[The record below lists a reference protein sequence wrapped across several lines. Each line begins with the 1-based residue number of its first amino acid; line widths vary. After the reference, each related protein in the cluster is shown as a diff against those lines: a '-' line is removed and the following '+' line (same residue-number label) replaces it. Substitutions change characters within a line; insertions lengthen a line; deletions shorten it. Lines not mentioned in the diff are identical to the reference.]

1 MRFPTLAATLLLSA
15 TAIAQTSLPPNW
27 GTSGSA
33 APTGAAPTGTPA
45 ATTQNPQAPHTPTQK
60 SPRHLTSTPVPA
72 KAKTWLDCS
81 APLSPAITPVYEGNP
96 PIQFSFTAD
105 MNKGDALDL
114 SLYSFGSHTGTHVDA
129 PLHFIRNG
137 APIDEVP
144 LDTLAGPA
152 LVVNIDPSVIG
163 ITPADLNRTEWRG
176 AKRILFR
183 TRNSANSWIIDPH
196 FHRDFTYLTPEAAQ
210 LLIDNGVELVGID
223 YLSIEKFGAP
233 RAETHLLLL
242 GHNIPIVEGLD
253 LRDIAPGEYDFVV
266 LPLKIMGHEAAPA
279 RAMLRPR

>member
-1 MRFPTLAATLLLSA
+1 MRIPLLAAALTLATLA
-15 TAIAQTSLPPNW
+15 VPAAAQTSLPPTW
-27 GTSGSA
+27 GTSGS
-33 APTGAAPTGTPA
+33 TGAAPAKA
-45 ATTQNPQAPHTPTQK
+45 AQTQQNPQAPHTPAQK
-60 SPRHLTSTPVPA
+60 TPRHLTNNPA
-72 KAKTWLDCS
+72 APKAKTWLDCS
-81 APLSPAITPVYEGNP
+81 APLSPAVTPVYEGNP

-152 LVVNIDPSVIG
+152 LVVDIDPSVIG
-163 ITPADLNRTEWRG
+163 ITPADLNRTPWRG
-176 AKRILFR
+176 AKRILLR
-183 TRNSANSWIIDPH
+183 TRNSDNSWIIDPH

-223 YLSIEKFGAP
+223 YLSIEKFGVA

-279 RAMLRPR
+279 RAMLRAR

>member
-1 MRFPTLAATLLLSA
+1 MRFPTLAATLLVAA
-15 TAIAQTSLPPNW
+15 TAAAQTSLPPTW
-27 GTSGSA
+27 GTTTSA
-33 APTGAAPTGTPA
+33 APTPATPA
-45 ATTQNPQAPHTPTQK
+45 TAAQSQQTPQAPHTPTQK
-60 SPRHLTSTPVPA
+60 TSRHLTSAPA
-72 KAKTWLDCS
+72 PKEKSWQDCS

-129 PLHFIRNG
+129 PLHFIKNG

-152 LVVNIDPSVIG
+152 LVVNIDPSVIA
-163 ITPADLNRTEWRG
+163 ITPADLDRTQWHG

-183 TRNSANSWIIDPH
+183 TRNSDNSWIIDPH

-253 LRDIAPGEYDFVV
+253 LRNIKPGDYDFVV

>member
-1 MRFPTLAATLLLSA
+1 MRFPILAAPLFVAA
-15 TAIAQTSLPPNW
+15 TAAAQTSLPPTW
-27 GTSGSA
+27 GTTSNA
-33 APTGAAPTGTPA
+33 APTPVSASKAAQ
-45 ATTQNPQAPHTPTQK
+45 TQQTAQAPHTPPQK
-60 SPRHLTSTPVPA
+60 IPRHTPMT
-72 KAKTWLDCS
+72 KEKSWQDCS

-129 PLHFIRNG
+129 PLHFIRNA

-152 LVVNIDPSVIG
+152 LVVDIDPTVIA
-163 ITPADLNRTEWRG
+163 ITPAELNRTQWHG

-183 TRNSANSWIIDPH
+183 TRNSANGWIIDPH

-210 LLIDNGVELVGID
+210 LLIDDGVQLVGID

-233 RAETHLLLL
+233 KAETHLLLL

-253 LRDIAPGEYDFVV
+253 LRNIAPGEYDFVV
-266 LPLKIMGHEAAPA
+266 LPLKIIGHEAAPA
-279 RAMLRPR
+279 RAMLRAR